1 MNKDKISF
9 YILIAIFITF
19 AFLQRGLHES
29 SSGVIG
35 NLISPIL
42 LAAIYSYVLYNRLNS
57 FSTYRVIISNPHIM
71 IFILFIL
78 LSSVWSSDPGHSI
91 KMGLQI
97 LITSLIAIHI
107 YCKYDFDNFI
117 RIITIALGWLALISF
132 LSAFVIPD
140 KAIYSGVLH
149 EGAWRGIY
157 FHSSGLAKEMA
168 IGSVLFLY
176 SAKRKLIGGKLSV
189 LGFMVCFFLLLKSQN
204 LTALISIFVIGVIY
218 IFFLSLQRFPYI
230 MKIFVFITFLTF
242 MALISV
248 YVMDNYEEITYA
260 IGKDPTMTNR
270 TSVWVY
276 SYASAMEKLW
286 LGYGY
291 NSFWLD
297 KFATTFFLQ
306 WEPHHA
312 HNAFLDILL
321 DVGIIGLVLF
331 SIAVYKVFSRTL
343 VLSVKKGNP
352 KSTLILLILLLMLIN
367 SLVDPSFYR
376 PNTLLFTIFI
386 AINLYSNETK
396 ISLVS

>member
-1 MNKDKISF
+1 MNKNKLSI

-29 SSGVIG
+29 STGVIG

-42 LAAIYSYVLYNRLNS
+42 LAAIYSYALYTRLNS
-57 FSTYRVIISNPHIM
+57 ISTYRVIKSNHHIM

-78 LSSVWSSDPGHSI
+78 LSSVRSSDPVHSI

-97 LITSLIAIHI
+97 FITSLIAIHI

-117 RIITIALGWLALISF
+117 CIITIAIGWLALISF

-140 KAIYSGVLH
+140 KAIYFGDLH

-168 IGSVLFLY
+168 MGSLLFLY
-176 SAKRKLIGGKLSV
+176 CAKMKLIDRKLSV
-189 LGFMVCFFLLLKSQN
+189 LGFMVCFFLLFKSQN
-204 LTALISIFVIGVIY
+204 LTALISISTIGVIY
-218 IFFLSLQRFPYI
+218 VFFLSLQRFPYL
-230 MKIFVFITFLTF
+230 MKIFIFITFL
-242 MALISV
+242 ALMGLLSV
-248 YVMDNYEEITYA
+248 YVKNNYEEVTYM

-270 TSVWVY
+270 TFVWA
-276 SYASAMEKLW
+276 YALVGAMDKLW
-286 LGYGY
+286 LGYGF
-291 NSFWLD
+291 NSFWLN
-297 KFATTFFLQ
+297 KSEIAFFLN
-306 WEPHHA
+306 WESSHA

-331 SIAVYKVFSRTL
+331 SIAVYKVFSHTL
-343 VLSVKKGNP
+343 ALSVKNGNP
-352 KSTLILLILLLMLIN
+352 KSTLILLILLLMLVN
-367 SLVDPSFYR
+367 SLADPSFYL

-386 AINLYSNETK
+386 AINLYSNE
-396 ISLVS
+396 IRYGFIR